1 MDPQQIENELLGPDA
16 GDNDNEGQDNRGE
29 GGNDTPEVSGGR
41 DFDSEASRK
50 GWVPKEHYRGDPS
63 KWVDA
68 KTFVERG
75 ERFNKNLQREVES
88 LKSELA
94 SFKGTA
100 AKFAKFHEET
110 VARKNEEIKE
120 AISALR
126 VQRAE
131 ALRDGDAQLSVEL
144 EDKIDSL
151 KEQQSAVK
159 EEAAAA
165 KQPPQQQRDVVLEE
179 WIEDGNDWFKS
190 EPKLR
195 DYAIRIG
202 TEMRDVEG
210 MAVNGREFLDE
221 VSRRMKRDFP
231 RYFREQRDTS
241 GRRGAV
247 DDGASRDG
255 NSSGSRGGYSERDL
269 PDEDRQLMKEF
280 VAQGIM
286 TKEQYLAGY
295 FSDAP
300 RKHQTKAGK

>member
-1 MDPQQIENELLGPDA
+1 MDPKDIENEILGEDA
-16 GDNDNEGQDNRGE
+16 GAEDEGQDNRGE
-29 GGNDTPEVSGGR
+29 GGSNTGGNGNDR
-41 DFDSEASRK
+41 DFDAEASRK
-50 GWVPKEHYRGDPS
+50 GWVPKDHYRGDPS

-110 VARKNEEIKE
+110 VARKNDEIKE
-120 AISALR
+120 AIAALR

-144 EDKIDSL
+144 EDKIDHL
-151 KEQQSAVK
+151 KDQQAAVK
-159 EEAAAA
+159 QEAAAA
-165 KQPPQQQRDVVLEE
+165 KPQEQAVPGRDLVLEE
-179 WIEDGNDWFKS
+179 WVDDGNDWFKT
-190 EPKLR
+190 EPKMQEYAIQIGKELR
-195 DYAIRIG
+195 DSG
-202 TEMRDVEG
+202 EK
-210 MAVNGREFLDE
+210 VNGREFLDK
-221 VSRRMKRDFP
+221 VTARMHRDFP
-231 RYFREQRDTS
+231 RYFRQKTQS
-241 GRRGAV
+241 GARGAV

-255 NSSGSRGGYSERDL
+255 NSGSRGGRYSERDL
-269 PDEDRQLMKEF
+269 PDTDRQLMQEF
-280 VAQGIM
+280 VSQGIM

-300 RKHQTKAGK
+300 RRHQTASKK